1 MGIQIDETGSILF
14 GMWKHFLYT
23 KNVSFLEKVWPSVLK
38 AAAFLEKFIDSDTGL
53 PLPSFDLWE
62 ERMGEHTY
70 STAAVIAGFYAAASI
85 AGYLGISGK

>member
-1 MGIQIDETGSILF
+1 M
-14 GMWKHFLYT
+14 
-23 KNVSFLEKVWPSVLK
+23 SFLEKVWPSVLK

-85 AGYLGISGK
+85 AGYLGISEIKGRWLRIADKMKKIS